1 MQRVDRKMTKTQMLN
16 VPFEHRAELFKKS
29 VEAAAKRFMV
39 ELTAD
44 YIQSC
49 HDYHVAIKDKVDE
62 HKEVYYHTLTQE
74 EQ

>member
-1 MQRVDRKMTKTQMLN
+1 MQKVNRRMTKMQMLD

-44 YIQSC
+44 YILSC
-49 HDYHVAIKDKVDE
+49 HDYHVAIKDKVNE
-62 HKEVYYHTLTQE
+62 HREVYYHTLTQE
-74 EQ
+74 E

>member
-1 MQRVDRKMTKTQMLN
+1 MIRVPRTIAQMLD

-44 YIQSC
+44 YILSC

-62 HKEVYYHTLTQE
+62 HHEVYYHTLTQE
-74 EQ
+74 E